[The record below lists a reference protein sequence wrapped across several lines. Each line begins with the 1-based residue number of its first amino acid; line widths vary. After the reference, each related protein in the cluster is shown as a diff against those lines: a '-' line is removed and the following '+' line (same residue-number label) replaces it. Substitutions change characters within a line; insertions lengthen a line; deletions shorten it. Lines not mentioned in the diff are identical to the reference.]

1 MTLRLGIIGHGFVG
15 KATDSGFQKS
25 VKKFIVDPDYDTTV
39 NDLEN
44 FLPDFIF
51 ICVPTPMKKNGEL
64 DSSIIEEVFENIEKS
79 SLRDT
84 PLIVKSTILPDKL
97 HELFTKNNKLV
108 YNPEFLREKTADED
122 FINSKFVILGGEK
135 KTCKMVKKIYEENSL
150 CKTNKYFLTDIE
162 SASIIKY
169 SINSFLATKVI
180 FFNQMKDIF
189 NSTNSLENWDDL
201 TSVISLD
208 ERIGSSHMMVPG
220 HDGKLGFG
228 GACFPKDVSALIAYS
243 KKINKDFS
251 LLDEVKKINNEIRN
265 EYDSLSEREIEQN
278 ISFD

>member
-1 MTLRLGIIGHGFVG
+1 MTLKLGIIGHGFVG
-15 KATDSGFQKS
+15 KATDSGFQKNI
-25 VKKFIVDPDYDTTV
+25 KKFIVDPVYDTTV
-39 NDLEN
+39 KDLEN

-64 DSSIIEEVFENIEKS
+64 DSSIIEDVFENIEKS

-220 HDGKLGFG
+220 HDGKLGCG
-228 GACFPKDVSALIAYS
+228 GASFPKDVSALIAYS

-265 EYDSLSEREIEQN
+265 EYGALSEREIEQN
-278 ISFD
+278 ISFE